1 MHPKI
6 NNFQLKSGSKTLD
19 LSTPK
24 VMGILNITEDSFY
37 DGGRFNSIKKSIDQV
52 SKMLDEGAT
61 IIDVGA
67 ASSNPKSLA
76 ISQEE
81 EWKRLKEFFKIINKE
96 FPKTW
101 FSIDTY
107 HSEIAKRAHHYGVD
121 IINDISG
128 GELDKNMFKTIE
140 ELQLPYIIMHM
151 KGKPQNMQ
159 SFTSYQDIKQEVFD
173 YFRGKIDKLL
183 SLNVNQVVIDLG
195 FGFSKTLE
203 QNYKLLNNMDY
214 FKQLDLP
221 ILTGISRKSMIYK
234 PLEIESKDALNG
246 TTFLHYLC
254 LNNGSSILRSH
265 DVKEAVECIKLF
277 NLAQNNL

>member
-1 MHPKI
+1 MHHKI

-37 DGGRFNSIKKSIDQV
+37 DGGQFNSIKKSIDQV
-52 SKMLDEGAT
+52 RKMLDEGAT

-107 HSEIAKRAHHYGVD
+107 HSEIAKKAHHYGVD

-140 ELQLPYIIMHM
+140 ELQLPYIMMHM
-151 KGKPQNMQ
+151 KGTPQNMQ
-159 SFTSYQDIKQEVFD
+159 NFTSYQNIKQEVFD
-173 YFRGKIDKLL
+173 YFHEKIDKLI
-183 SLNVNQVVIDLG
+183 SMNVNQIVIDLG

-221 ILTGISRKSMIYK
+221 ILAGISRKSMIYK
-234 PLEIESKDALNG
+234 PLQIEAKDALNG
-246 TTFLHYLC
+246 TTFLHHLC